1 MFTSKVLLSSIL
13 GFGVAVL
20 TVGMIRGESS
30 LDSFLELRR
39 SRMVMSET
47 VRVLEETNKNLTEEI
62 SKIRESP
69 RYARRVLRDKY
80 HVTDEGERIVFFA
93 NK

>member
-13 GFGVAVL
+13 GFGVVVL
-20 TVGMIRGESS
+20 TIGMIRGESS
-30 LDSFLELRR
+30 LDSFLELRT
-39 SRMVMSET
+39 SRVVIAET
-47 VRVLEETNKNLTEEI
+47 VSELENYNKNLTDEI
-62 SKIRESP
+62 AKIRQSP

-80 HVTDEGERIVFFA
+80 HITDKGERIVFFA